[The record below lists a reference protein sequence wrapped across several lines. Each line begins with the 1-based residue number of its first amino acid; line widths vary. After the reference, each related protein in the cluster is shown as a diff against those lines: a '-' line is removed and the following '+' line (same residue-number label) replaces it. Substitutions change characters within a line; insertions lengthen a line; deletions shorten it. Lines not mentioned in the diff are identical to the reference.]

1 LIVKPLAQVVLGVA
15 MCGALAGAAAEEAQP
30 QVVKINAVKN
40 PEIRSYRTIEA
51 GLDAFDEYHHIAPA
65 APELRF
71 RLVVRD
77 DQAEPG
83 QAPGLRLAGDDFSIP
98 IPITPSGH
106 FTVPRSAA
114 ARDADA
120 YLILNRKKNTFRA
133 SVDIRT
139 PGLAHNVRRLGDLR
153 LECKVAIAIAKKEV
167 SFLAVATVNIMLGTG
182 DWCGKLGGPGSGS
195 GISYMAQDGL
205 ASATMVQGERRLALK
220 TSKRDFTVPV
230 GDASWADDALVELS
244 YAGGE

>member
-1 LIVKPLAQVVLGVA
+1 MKALAPVVLGVA
-15 MCGALAGAAAEEAQP
+15 LCGALAGAAAEEAQP
-30 QVVKINAVKN
+30 QVVKITAVKN
-40 PEIRSYRTIEA
+40 PEIRSYRTMEA

-71 RLVVRD
+71 RLVVHD

-83 QAPGLRLAGDDFSIP
+83 QAPGLRLVGDDFAMAIP
-98 IPITPSGH
+98 IAPSGH

-139 PGLAHNVRRLGDLR
+139 PGLADNVRRLGDLR

-167 SFLAVATVNIMLGTG
+167 SFLAVAAANIMLGTG
-182 DWCGKLGGPGSGS
+182 DWCSKLGGTGN
-195 GISYMAQDGL
+195 GISYQAQDIL
-205 ASATMVQGERRLALK
+205 ASATLVQGDRRLALK

-230 GDASWADDALVELS
+230 GDASWANDALVELS
-244 YAGGE
+244 FAGGE